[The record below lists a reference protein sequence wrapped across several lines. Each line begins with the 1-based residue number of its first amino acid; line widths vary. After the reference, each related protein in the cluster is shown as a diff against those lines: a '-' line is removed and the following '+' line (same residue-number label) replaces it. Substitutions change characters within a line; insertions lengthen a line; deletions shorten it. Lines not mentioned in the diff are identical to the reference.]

1 MQELP
6 DSITQVAIEAL
17 LFVETWKCN
26 FWKICNWHIVPVA
39 LIVYIFLIFFVVVYL
54 KLSFIFD
61 ATLSDG
67 IYMTF
72 GVFRRPLW
80 PFEFGKSY
88 MLLIGSVLANDVNL
102 CGL

>member
-1 MQELP
+1 MENLQLAYCMCRS
-6 DSITQVAIEAL
+6 DCT
-17 LFVETWKCN
+17 
-26 FWKICNWHIVPVA
+26 
-39 LIVYIFLIFFVVVYL
+39 YIFLFFFVDVIL

-61 ATLSDG
+61 ATLSDD

-88 MLLIGSVLANDVNL
+88 MLLGSVLANDVNL
-102 CGL
+102 CEL